1 MAVSDLLDGP
11 IPNEGHADA
20 VLELAFTVSAVDG
33 YLADEELGSFKELLA
48 TARGKHVTREENDR
62 LLQRFVVAAHAQ
74 RAPERIR
81 RIAPSVPPELRE
93 TAFKVA
99 FGLSLVDRKET
110 PEEDAIV
117 ADLATVLGLDAARSA
132 ALREEVRRVLSIGG

>member
-11 IPNEGHADA
+11 IPNETHADA

-33 YLADEELGSFKELLA
+33 YLADEELASFKELLA
-48 TARGKHVTREENDR
+48 TVRGKHVTKEETDR

-74 RAPERIR
+74 RVPARVR
-81 RIAPSVPPELRE
+81 RIAPNVPPDLRE

-99 FGLSLVDRKET
+99 YGLSLVDRKET
-110 PEEDAIV
+110 AEEDAIV
-117 ADLATVLGLDAARSA
+117 ADLADVLGLGEASA
-132 ALREEVRRVLSIGG
+132 DALRDEVRRVLSIGG